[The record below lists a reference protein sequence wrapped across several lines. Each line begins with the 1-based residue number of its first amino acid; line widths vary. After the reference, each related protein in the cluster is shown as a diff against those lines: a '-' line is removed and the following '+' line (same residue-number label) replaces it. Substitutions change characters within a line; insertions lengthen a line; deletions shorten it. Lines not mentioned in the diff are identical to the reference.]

1 MNILITAGA
10 SALAQDL
17 AETLCQKHTVC
28 LTDMVDVPTQLPFVR
43 CDLGHDE
50 ATNQLVAGVD
60 VLIHL
65 AASHSEYA
73 ERPSDNSEISANRLI
88 DYQTR
93 CTYILLHA
101 ASEAGVSRCIYA
113 SSLSLFAG
121 VFDEVGCDDD
131 WAVNEQWRPR
141 PTTQPSILA
150 QHLGEFVCREFAR
163 ERRIAITCLRLGDL
177 GQSGDNAEQ
186 PSDPTWLARQDAVHA
201 FECALAAPAQPW
213 AVYHIQSA
221 FPGARFSSG
230 KARDAIGFALRQGSS
245 GSES

>member
-17 AETLCQKHTVC
+17 ARVLSKEHSVR
-28 LTDMVDVPTQLPFVR
+28 LTDVVDANRQWPFVR

-50 ATNQLVAGVD
+50 ETDRLVAGVD
-60 VLIHL
+60 VLVHL

-73 ERPSDNSEISANRLI
+73 ERTSDNSEISANRLI

-93 CTYILLHA
+93 CTYNLLHA

-113 SSLSLFAG
+113 SSLSVFA
-121 VFDEVGCDDD
+121 GCDDD

-141 PTTQPSILA
+141 PSTEPPVLT

-177 GQSGDNAEQ
+177 GRPNDKAEQ
-186 PSDPTWLARQDAVHA
+186 PSDPMWLSQDDAVHA
-201 FECALAAPAQPW
+201 FECALAAPAEPW
-213 AVYHIQSA
+213 VIYGDYPFVYQN
-221 FPGARFSSG
+221 P
-230 KARDAIGFALRQGSS
+230 LTP
-245 GSES
+245 